1 MTRPRWALDN
11 PCSHPS
17 QSDRWW
23 SCQPP
28 VPSGS
33 GHTAS
38 ILSVA
43 TGTEADRYDKT
54 ELRGRG
60 ESDAPAAETAAPQV
74 LPQGFGEQAD
84 AVADLAFAEAGVA
97 EDEASRPRRLQVA
110 RR

>member
-38 ILSVA
+38 ILSV
-43 TGTEADRYDKT
+43 DKT

-110 RR
+110 R